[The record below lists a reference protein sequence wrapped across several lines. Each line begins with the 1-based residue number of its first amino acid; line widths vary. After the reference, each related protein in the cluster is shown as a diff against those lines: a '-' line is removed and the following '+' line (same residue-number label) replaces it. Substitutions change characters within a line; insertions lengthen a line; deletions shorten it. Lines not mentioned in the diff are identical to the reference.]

1 MNISK
6 VGVIGAG
13 TMGNGIAQVC
23 ASAGLEVIM
32 QDVGEAQTRHGL
44 ETIATSFDRMIKKDK
59 ATEAEKLA
67 ALGRITTTTV
77 LEEAAD
83 VDRGGP
89 Q

>member
-44 ETIATSFDRMIKKDK
+44 ETIATSFCLLYTSD
-59 ATEAEKLA
+59 
-67 ALGRITTTTV
+67 
-77 LEEAAD
+77 AAD
-83 VDRGGP
+83 D
-89 Q
+89 

>member
-32 QDVGEAQTRHGL
+32 QDVGEAQTLHGL
-44 ETIATSFDRMIKKDK
+44 ETIATSFGYHDHY
-59 ATEAEKLA
+59 
-67 ALGRITTTTV
+67 
-77 LEEAAD
+77 
-83 VDRGGP
+83 
-89 Q
+89 